1 MNNPNDWCVA
11 WSNLS
16 KTVHVAKEEQILNVN
31 STAVLDGQQGFA
43 VFRRELTRDQAER
56 VANAMQAMV
65 NAKNEVAA

>member
-31 STAVLDGQQGFA
+31 STAVVDGRQGFA

-65 NAKNEVAA
+65 NAKNEVPV

>member
-31 STAVLDGQQGFA
+31 STAVLDGQQGFV

-65 NAKNEVAA
+65 NAKNEVPA

>member
-1 MNNPNDWCVA
+1 MSNPNDWCVA

-31 STAVLDGQQGFA
+31 STAVLDGKQGFA
-43 VFRRELTRDQAER
+43 VFRRELTRDKAER

-65 NAKNEVAA
+65 NAKNEVPV